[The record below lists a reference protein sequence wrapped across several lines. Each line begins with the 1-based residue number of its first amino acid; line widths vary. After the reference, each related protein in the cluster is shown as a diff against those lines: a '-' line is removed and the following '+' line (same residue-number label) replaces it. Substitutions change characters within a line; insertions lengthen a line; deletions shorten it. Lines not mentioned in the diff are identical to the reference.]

1 MPSIVLLG
9 LIWALVGIP
18 VLVRFLQDRREV
30 PMTQFQRAMGAL
42 QGPGPG
48 SDGPLAA
55 ASTVDRMSRRR
66 LVSTLTYAP
75 GVLLVLTGLV
85 RDDSSMLAVAVALVN
100 LGTAHRLMGI
110 RVDRAAGPAAARPRP
125 PLPTFGP
132 APLEPPFH
140 PRVDERPSDAQTGGD
155 GWQIISPEPR
165 SVHDLVLVD
174 ADVS

>member
-9 LIWALVGIP
+9 LLWALVGIP
-18 VLVRFLQDRREV
+18 VAVRFLQDRREV

-48 SDGPLAA
+48 ADGPVAGGSA
-55 ASTVDRMSRRR
+55 VDRLSRRR

-75 GVLLVLTGLV
+75 GVLLVLAGLIL
-85 RDDSSMLAVAVALVN
+85 DDSSMLAVAVALVN
-100 LGTAHRLMGI
+100 LGTAHRLLGI
-110 RVDRAAGPAAARPRP
+110 RVERAASRAVNRPRP

-132 APLEPPFH
+132 APLEPPFE
-140 PRVDERPSDAQTGGD
+140 PRVDQVPGDAQTWGD
-155 GWQIISPEPR
+155 GWQIIRPEPR
-165 SVHDLVLVD
+165 SVDDLVLVD

>member
-9 LIWALVGIP
+9 LLWAVVGIP
-18 VLVRFLQDRREV
+18 VAVRFLHDRREV

-48 SDGPLAA
+48 ADGPLAA
-55 ASTVDRMSRRR
+55 ASAVDRIARRR

-75 GVLLVLTGLV
+75 GVLLALVGLL

-100 LGTAHRLMGI
+100 LGTAHRLLGI
-110 RVDRAAGPAAARPRP
+110 RVDRGANQPSRPR

-132 APLEPPFH
+132 APLELPFQPPI
-140 PRVDERPSDAQTGGD
+140 DERAGDAQTGGD

>member
-9 LIWALVGIP
+9 ALWAFVGIP
-18 VLVRFLQDRREV
+18 VAVRFLQDRREV

-48 SDGPLAA
+48 PDGPSAPT
-55 ASTVDRMSRRR
+55 SGVDRLSRRR

-75 GVLLVLTGLV
+75 GVLLALAGLF
-85 RDDSSMLAVAVALVN
+85 RGDSSMLAVAVALVN
-100 LGTAHRLMGI
+100 PGTAHRLLGLT
-110 RVDRAAGPAAARPRP
+110 VDRGAGRRASRPR

-140 PRVDERPSDAQTGGD
+140 PGVDEGPGDAQTWGD

-165 SVHDLVLVD
+165 GVHDLVLVD